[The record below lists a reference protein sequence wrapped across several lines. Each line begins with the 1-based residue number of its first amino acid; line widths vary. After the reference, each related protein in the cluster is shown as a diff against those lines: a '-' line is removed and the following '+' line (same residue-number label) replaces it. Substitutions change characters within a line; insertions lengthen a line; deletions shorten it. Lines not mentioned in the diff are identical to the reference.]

1 MLAKAHIM
9 WEILTWLFFHSGK
22 NGQNSFNQVDLF
34 FFFTNSSHVKYDEL
48 RKDEDEA
55 EEDE

>member
-1 MLAKAHIM
+1 M